1 MNMPAVALR
10 GLTILPGM
18 IAHFDIS
25 RERSLRAVEE
35 AMEQD
40 QKIYLVTQRNVDS
53 EDPTQEDLYQMGIVA
68 DIKQVVRLQNDVVRI
83 LVDGISRAALLGFT
97 GNEKYLEAEI
107 CYCDSNADS
116 LPEDLR
122 EAMLLGVREAFHR
135 YAAVIGKISK
145 ELIRQIDQYEDL
157 EKLIDYVTNNLP
169 VSYELKQQVLEA
181 EDINDRYQ
189 VIVSLLLSQVEVIS
203 IKNELQKKVKVRVD
217 KHQKEYVLREQLG
230 VIREE
235 LGENADSEADEYEKK
250 LSELDAPDYVKE
262 KTKKE
267 IKRFRNMSSSSSE
280 STVERGYIETVLE
293 LPWNRMSV
301 DNKDLDHAAQVL
313 DDDHY
318 GLKDVKERILEF
330 LAVRNL
336 TSKGESP
343 IICLVGP
350 PGTGK
355 TSIARSIASALEKK
369 YVRIS
374 LGGVRDEAEIRGHR
388 KTYIGAMPGRI
399 VNGLRQAGV
408 SNPLMLLDEIDKVSS
423 DYKGDTSA
431 ALLEVLDSE
440 QNCRFRDHYIEMP
453 VDLSEVLFIATAN
466 EVSGIPKPL
475 LDRMELIEV
484 SSYTENE
491 KFHIAKE
498 HLVEKQK
505 SKNGIKKEQLTITD
519 SALKD
524 IIRLYT
530 REAGVRSLERTIGK
544 LCRKAAR
551 EIFKDSEAAV
561 KVTKTNLK
569 TYLGNPKY
577 SPEKK
582 NDRAEVGIVR
592 GLAWTSVG
600 GVTLEVEV
608 NVLPGKGELVL
619 TGKLGDV
626 MKESAQAALSYVRSI
641 SEGYGIDAEFYTK
654 HDIHIHIPEGAVPK
668 DGPSAGITMATA
680 MLSAI
685 TDRAVRA
692 DVAMTGEITL
702 RGRVLPIGG
711 LKEKLLAAKVIGIK
725 TVCIPK
731 DNEKDLGE
739 ISKEITDG
747 MEIVPVEK
755 FSQVEKI
762 AFVK

>member
-135 YAAVIGKISK
+135 YAAVVGKISK

-293 LPWNRMSV
+293 LPWNKMSV

-440 QNCRFRDHYIEMP
+440 QNSRFRDHYIEMP

-582 NDRAEVGIVR
+582 NDHAEVGIVR

-626 MKESAQAALSYVRSI
+626 MKESAQAMCA
-641 SEGYGIDAEFYTK
+641 
-654 HDIHIHIPEGAVPK
+654 
-668 DGPSAGITMATA
+668 
-680 MLSAI
+680 
-685 TDRAVRA
+685 
-692 DVAMTGEITL
+692 
-702 RGRVLPIGG
+702 
-711 LKEKLLAAKVIGIK
+711 
-725 TVCIPK
+725 
-731 DNEKDLGE
+731 
-739 ISKEITDG
+739 
-747 MEIVPVEK
+747 
-755 FSQVEKI
+755 Q
-762 AFVK
+762 

>member
-135 YAAVIGKISK
+135 YAAVVGKISK